1 MTTALNIPVSGKFS
15 TPHANSLGSSAA
27 HADTRTLIILA
38 FSATAGVFV
47 EFYDF
52 AIFGF
57 AAASSFPAIFFP
69 KLPATQALVFS
80 FLAYAAGHP
89 ARLLGAFLFGHFG
102 DRAGRKF
109 AFLINIIVV
118 GASTFLTGLLPGYAT
133 IGMAAPI
140 LLVILR
146 IIQGIGVGGEFGG
159 ATSLLA
165 EFGAKRR
172 HRAFWISLA
181 NLGLALGI
189 MAASGMFLLLGKG
202 FAATGWRVAM
212 LFSAIIV
219 IPALVARYKLA
230 DSPLFEQ
237 LKHREQ
243 LARLPSFDVFRK
255 HAGSIFLLAT
265 VAAFQNLDTVLT
277 GVFIVSF
284 MNLAG
289 IPLATAAIII
299 FISRFADITGVLF
312 SGPLADLWK
321 RRGLACFAIA
331 MTTLISYPLA
341 LAIVG
346 RHIVLTGVLLC
357 LIVLFGMGLLHG
369 LVPILTSETFPTKF
383 RYSGA
388 GISYGLSGIFA
399 GTIAPPLLAKLIGP
413 DVTHHWH
420 YLPSFYAVYGIAAI
434 LALVFI
440 RETRDV
446 KLEDLDAALVS
457 ALRNNR
463 SPSGPV
469 VKS

>member
-1 MTTALNIPVSGKFS
+1 MTAALNIPLAATAHS
-15 TPHANSLGSSAA
+15 NSLGSSATDV
-27 HADTRTLIILA
+27 DTRTLVILA
-38 FSATAGVFV
+38 FSATAGVLM

-57 AAASSFPAIFFP
+57 AAASAFPAIFFP
-69 KLPATQALVFS
+69 KLPATQALVLS

-118 GASTFLTGLLPGYAT
+118 GASTVLTGLLPGYAT
-133 IGMAAPI
+133 IGIAAPI
-140 LLVILR
+140 LLVTLR

-181 NLGLALGI
+181 NLGLALGL
-189 MAASGMFLLLGKG
+189 MAASAMFLLLRGSFG
-202 FAATGWRVAM
+202 TTGWRIAM
-212 LFSAIIV
+212 LFSVAIV

-230 DSPLFEQ
+230 DSPLFDQ
-237 LKHREQ
+237 LKQRNQ
-243 LARLPSFDVFRK
+243 LVRLPSFDVFRR
-255 HAGSIFLLAT
+255 HAGSIFLLGI
-265 VAAFQNLDTVLT
+265 VAAFQNLDTVVT

-299 FISRFADITGVLF
+299 FVSRFADIIGVLL

-331 MTTLISYPLA
+331 MTTLVSYPLA

-346 RHIVLTGVLLC
+346 RHIVLAGVLLC

-369 LVPILTSETFPTKF
+369 LVPILTSEAFPTKF

-399 GTIAPPLLAKLIGP
+399 GTIAPPLLARLIGQ

-420 YLPSFYAVYGIAAI
+420 YLPSFYAVYGIAAV
-434 LALVFI
+434 LALLFV
-440 RETRDV
+440 RETRDI
-446 KLEDLDAALVS
+446 KLQDLDVMPPGILPAPPR
-457 ALRNNR
+457 RN
-463 SPSGPV
+463 SDQAIHAGS
-469 VKS
+469 

>member
-1 MTTALNIPVSGKFS
+1 MTTPVAM
-15 TPHANSLGSSAA
+15 PVPGSSSSSPSLAA
-27 HADTRTLIILA
+27 ASSTQPINTRTLIILA
-38 FSATAGVFV
+38 FSATAGVLV

-57 AAASSFPAIFFP
+57 AVASAFPAIFFP
-69 KLPATQALVFS
+69 KLSPTQALVFS
-80 FLAYAAGHP
+80 YLAYAAGHP
-89 ARLLGAFLFGHFG
+89 ARLLGAFIFGHFG
-102 DRAGRKF
+102 DRSGRKF
-109 AFLINIIVV
+109 AFLINIVVV
-118 GASTFLTGLLPGYAT
+118 GASTCLTGLLPGYAT
-133 IGMAAPI
+133 IGIAAPI
-140 LLVILR
+140 LLVLLR

-172 HRAFWISLA
+172 SRAFWMSLA

-189 MAASGMFLLLGKG
+189 MAASGMFLLLRKS
-202 FAATGWRVAM
+202 FATTGWRVAM
-212 LFSAIIV
+212 LLSAIIV

-265 VAAFQNLDTVLT
+265 VAAFQNLDTVVT
-277 GVFIVSF
+277 GTFIVSF
-284 MNLAG
+284 MHLAG

-299 FISRFADITGVLF
+299 FLSRFADVTGVLL
-312 SGPLADLWK
+312 SGPLADIFK
-321 RRGLACFAIA
+321 RRRLAYFAIGA
-331 MTTLISYPLA
+331 TMLVSYPFA

-346 RHIVLTGVLLC
+346 RRVVLVAILMC

-388 GISYGLSGIFA
+388 GISYGLSGILA
-399 GTIAPPLLAKLIGP
+399 GMIAPPLLARLIGQ
-413 DVTHHWH
+413 DVVHHWY
-420 YLPSFYAVYGIAAI
+420 YLPLTYAVYAAAAM
-434 LALVFI
+434 LALLFI

-446 KLEDLDAALVS
+446 RLEDLDTS
-457 ALRNNR
+457 ET
-463 SPSGPV
+463 
-469 VKS
+469 